1 MREADVNL
9 TGIEVKRVNRCVPFC
24 CGFLFAYIYCLC
36 NCLFCC
42 NCRQKV
48 IFTLYEVHQ
57 LGYENIAR
65 LLQACPNL
73 IVLRLTVKDNNLNE
87 AKAAVLAEA
96 LKLGNVKRLELTNE
110 ALGISL
116 EPDKSFEDFAFNF
129 KRLKQLR
136 IESTIKWEDVIVL

>member
-1 MREADVNL
+1 MVREAEIHLN
-9 TGIEVKRVNRCVPFC
+9 GIEVKRVNRCVPFC
-24 CGFLFAYIYCLC
+24 CGFLFAYLYCLC

-57 LGYENIAR
+57 LGYENITR

-96 LKLGNVKRLELTNE
+96 LKIGNVKRL
-110 ALGISL
+110 
-116 EPDKSFEDFAFNF
+116 
-129 KRLKQLR
+129 
-136 IESTIKWEDVIVL
+136 